1 MTSPPAAPSSRSSSV
16 GGRSAAAG
24 AVVAE
29 LLAERGA
36 AFGDAAVHGG
46 VGRAGEAHDLGV
58 AVAEALEVERFALA
72 WLQRAH
78 RLHAGVVLD
87 AFECVLLGAAAVAVA
102 RLGQF
107 AWVRGG
113 IGGGG
118 EGAGGPLARDG
129 AESPGLVHGDGGQPA
144 TSVRVERDVGAAQ
157 QRHPGDLAGVF
168 DDSVT
173 DAVDAAADR
182 ALQPLGVVAV

>member
-29 LLAERGA
+29 LLAQRGA
-36 AFGDAAVHGG
+36 AFGDAAVDGG

-72 WLQRAH
+72 RLQRTH

-87 AFECVLLGAAAVAVA
+87 AVERVLLGAAAIGVAG
-102 RLGQF
+102 LGEL
-107 AWVRGG
+107 ALIRAG
-113 IGGGG
+113 IGRAG
-118 EGAGGPLARDG
+118 EGAGGLLARNR
-129 AESPGLVHGDGGQPA
+129 AQSPCLVD
-144 TSVRVERDVGAAQ
+144 
-157 QRHPGDLAGVF
+157 
-168 DDSVT
+168 
-173 DAVDAAADR
+173 
-182 ALQPLGVVAV
+182 